1 MYACYVSKGT
11 GWMSW
16 EGKIVTNGQDRK
28 IRIFGINLLT
38 RDILVI
44 KVNSNNKPRLPS
56 HESTDK

>member
-28 IRIFGINLLT
+28 IRIFGIN
-38 RDILVI
+38 
-44 KVNSNNKPRLPS
+44 
-56 HESTDK
+56 

>member
-1 MYACYVSKGT
+1 MDELGRK
-11 GWMSW
+11 
-16 EGKIVTNGQDRK
+16 NRNQDRK
-28 IRIFGINLLT
+28 IRIFGVNLLT